1 MNEDESLKQKLNR
14 ETAKIHWR
22 ALEDHHKQ
30 GAVIMVS
37 SNLDLITVA
46 IAFAEDN
53 RPLVEKWLNQAEVAK
68 VSQTQA
74 ATWTESNPEL
84 WAVVIAPWVLVQEA
98 N

>member
-53 RPLVEKWLNQAEVAK
+53 RPLVEKWLNQVEVAK